1 MAGVSN
7 PLAEYDMAKNDYTE
21 DSIKT
26 LEWVPHIRKRPG
38 MYIGEIGDGNGY
50 HDCVY
55 VLMKEIIDNG
65 VDEFMRG
72 NGKVINVDVDYETG
86 EVSVRDFARG
96 IPLGKVVDCVSKMNT
111 GSNFDTPDFQFT
123 AGMNG
128 VGTKAVN
135 ALSSEFYVRSVRA
148 DEYSEALFREGV
160 LVRQKRA
167 KCREH
172 EPDGTLVRY
181 TPDASC
187 LKKFKMREEHVRRR
201 VQMYAYVNP
210 GLKLVLNGEE
220 FVQPGGLADLLSD
233 RMQASGLYKPFH
245 FVGKNLEFI
254 FSHTN
259 RFGEEYHTFV
269 NGQYT
274 TDGGTHLSAFKE
286 ALTKALNEFDPKR
299 KFDGDDVREGIFV
312 CLAIKFKDPNFIG
325 QTKIKLGNPEL
336 RSEWAQAWKKEILLL
351 LHRAP
356 DEAAKIIAK
365 VEESSRLHGQVNEM
379 KKKAKKLAAASV
391 LNIKKLD
398 DCREHLRLDREG
410 DRRGWG
416 EETMIFLTEGD
427 SAGGTVSRARD
438 ARYQAVYPLRGKI
451 ANVNEKD
458 RNVLVDNVELYNMV
472 RALGVQDNLE
482 HLRYGKIVFATDAD
496 VDGLHIRNLL
506 ITFFMRF
513 FRPLVEAG
521 RVYILE
527 TPLYRVR
534 KDVGKKGKETIYCY
548 SEEERVAA
556 WKKLGPGA
564 EQTRFKGLG
573 EITPEDFPDFIGKD
587 IRLSPVVCTR
597 DVDPDKSLEFY
608 MGDNSPERREYIMK
622 NLVCSEND
630 YE

>member
-1 MAGVSN
+1 
-7 PLAEYDMAKNDYTE
+7 
-21 DSIKT
+21 
-26 LEWVPHIRKRPG
+26 
-38 MYIGEIGDGNGY
+38 
-50 HDCVY
+50 
-55 VLMKEIIDNG
+55 
-65 VDEFMRG
+65 
-72 NGKVINVDVDYETG
+72 
-86 EVSVRDFARG
+86 
-96 IPLGKVVDCVSKMNT
+96 
-111 GSNFDTPDFQFT
+111 
-123 AGMNG
+123 
-128 VGTKAVN
+128 
-135 ALSSEFYVRSVRA
+135 
-148 DEYSEALFREGV
+148 
-160 LVRQKRA
+160 
-167 KCREH
+167 
-172 EPDGTLVRY
+172 
-181 TPDASC
+181 
-187 LKKFKMREEHVRRR
+187 
-201 VQMYAYVNP
+201 
-210 GLKLVLNGEE
+210 
-220 FVQPGGLADLLSD
+220 
-233 RMQASGLYKPFH
+233 
-245 FVGKNLEFI
+245 
-254 FSHTN
+254 
-259 RFGEEYHTFV
+259 
-269 NGQYT
+269 
-274 TDGGTHLSAFKE
+274 
-286 ALTKALNEFDPKR
+286 
-299 KFDGDDVREGIFV
+299 
-312 CLAIKFKDPNFIG
+312 
-325 QTKIKLGNPEL
+325 
-336 RSEWAQAWKKEILLL
+336 
-351 LHRAP
+351 
-356 DEAAKIIAK
+356 
-365 VEESSRLHGQVNEM
+365 
-379 KKKAKKLAAASV
+379 
-391 LNIKKLD
+391 
-398 DCREHLRLDREG
+398 
-410 DRRGWG
+410 
-416 EETMIFLTEGD
+416 MIFLTEGD

-472 RALGVQDNLE
+472 RALGVQDDLE